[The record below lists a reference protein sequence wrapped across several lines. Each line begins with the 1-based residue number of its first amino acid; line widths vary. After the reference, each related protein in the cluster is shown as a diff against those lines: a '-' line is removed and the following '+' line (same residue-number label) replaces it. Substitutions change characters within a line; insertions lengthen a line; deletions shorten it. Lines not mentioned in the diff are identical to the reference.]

1 MYSERAAGTN
11 GRHSGSTK
19 DCLKYE
25 ERPSTPPEIA
35 KYRRS
40 NALNSGVKFQSD
52 GASSDNMTRR
62 NQDLTYG
69 VATDRGNNTAAS
81 LIGHQATS
89 ELDMMKL
96 YKAEKVYRS
105 QAREPLGRTMDRGNV
120 LPTKFTRGKL

>member
-1 MYSERAAGTN
+1 MYSERAAGTT
-11 GRHSGSTK
+11 GRPSGSTK
-19 DCLKYE
+19 ECLKFE
-25 ERPSTPPEIA
+25 KRPLTPPEIA
-35 KYRRS
+35 KFRRS
-40 NALNSGVKFQSD
+40 NALNSGHRFQSD
-52 GASSDNMTRR
+52 GTTDDNMTRR

-120 LPTKFTRGKL
+120 LPSKFTRGKI